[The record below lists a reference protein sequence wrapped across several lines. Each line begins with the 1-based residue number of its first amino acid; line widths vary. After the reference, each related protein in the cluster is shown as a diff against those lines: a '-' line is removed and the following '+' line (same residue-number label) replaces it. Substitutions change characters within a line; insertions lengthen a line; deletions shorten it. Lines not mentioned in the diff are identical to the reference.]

1 MAIKLAYLTS
11 RRWQKGLKTMA
22 VTTIADLLR
31 AGLIKSNPPWW
42 VSRVIPV
49 GHPEYNQADP
59 TKRYSIE
66 LNGGC
71 PSTVL
76 QAGDNLWMVGV
87 ARNGNFTM
95 KAGDTEQG
103 GTEGA
108 VELMIQAV
116 IARGL
121 QFRSEKI
128 HENGI
133 HCSLWCVPLDPV
145 AEKAFLDAQKVV
157 APVAPIA
164 PVPVVA
170 PVVAPVQETM
180 PV

>member
-1 MAIKLAYLTS
+1 MPITVAE
-11 RRWQKGLKTMA
+11 
-22 VTTIADLLR
+22 LLN
-31 AGLIKSNPPWW
+31 GNLIKGSPPWW

-49 GHPEYNQADP
+49 GNPLYNPADP

-76 QAGDNLWMVGV
+76 QAGDNLWMVGK
-87 ARNGNFTM
+87 ASNGNFTI
-95 KAGDTEQG
+95 KAGDAAQG

-108 VELMIQAV
+108 VQLMIQAV
-116 IARGL
+116 MARGL
-121 QFRSEKI
+121 QFRSTSI

-145 AEKAFLDAQKVV
+145 AEKAFLDASKAPVVVV
-157 APVAPIA
+157 API
-164 PVPVVA
+164 PVVA
-170 PVVAPVQETM
+170 PVVAPAPAVEVPM
-180 PV
+180 